1 VARPA
6 DLFRAMADRIEGVK
20 PDEFSGA
27 VLIVPP
33 LDENGQITGAIE
45 VLTIEGVPSA
55 EHFWGSL
62 KIRVDTAV
70 AQYMQELQQRQSG
83 LRMR

>member
-1 VARPA
+1 VASPA
-6 DLFRAMADRIEGVK
+6 DLFQIMAARIERVR
-20 PDEFSGA
+20 PEEFSGA

-33 LDENGQITGAIE
+33 LDENGELTGVIE
-45 VLTIEGVPSA
+45 VLTIEGMPSA

-70 AQYMQELQQRQSG
+70 SQYMQELQQKQSG

>member
-1 VARPA
+1 MASPA

-33 LDENGQITGAIE
+33 LDENGQLAGTIE
-45 VLTIEGVPSA
+45 VLTIEGTPSA

>member
-1 VARPA
+1 
-6 DLFRAMADRIEGVK
+6 MADRIENVK
-20 PDEFSGA
+20 PEEFSGA
-27 VLIVPP
+27 VLILPP
-33 LDENGQITGAIE
+33 LGENGQITEAIA
-45 VLTIEGVPSA
+45 VLTIEGTPSA

-70 AQYMQELQQRQSG
+70 AQYMQELQQKQSG